1 MTDKHSRLRIVLVS
15 GPVCAGKSA
24 LVSQLQ
30 DKHGARVLKTK
41 DLILQISPKTKVE
54 RRTLQLAGQ
63 RLDNADGGEWVA
75 KALQQLIDRATA
87 GRTPEGLFVVDSV
100 RISGQ
105 IEAARRAYGAEV
117 HHIHLTA
124 TAEELRRRYERR
136 HRHEDAG
143 VEYDKLKRNRTE
155 KGIELLA
162 PLADIVVH
170 TDRCSESAVL
180 VRATALLDLYPRSNQ
195 ALVDVLIGGQYGSE
209 GKGNIVG
216 HIAPEYD
223 LLVRVGGPN
232 AGHQVYAEPTPE
244 KYFHLPSGTG
254 RAPNARLLLGPG
266 AVIYPPKLLEEV
278 AAHKVT
284 ADRLTIDEQAMI
296 ISEADIREEQ
306 RLFQNISSTA
316 QGVGV
321 ASARKMIGR
330 SDYKSGNARFLAKD
344 IPDLRPYIGS
354 ARKEIADAAVRKLKI
369 LLEGTQGTTLSL
381 HHGYYPHVTT
391 RDTTVSGCL
400 ADAGISPFSVRKLIM
415 VCRTYPI
422 RVGGPSGP
430 MDYEV
435 SLEDICSRSSIAL
448 DELRTTETTTTT
460 GRQRRIAEFD
470 WEQFR
475 DSVQLNGPTD
485 IALTFVDYLGNDNR
499 TAYRFE
505 QLNDD
510 TIQFVQEIEQV
521 SGRRVSLIST
531 DFGWRNVID
540 RRAW

>member
-1 MTDKHSRLRIVLVS
+1 MTGKRAALRVVLVS
-15 GPVCAGKSA
+15 GPVCSGKSS
-24 LVSQLQ
+24 LVEQLHE
-30 DKHGARVLKTK
+30 KHGAKIVKTK
-41 DLILQISPKTKVE
+41 DLIIKMSPKTKVE
-54 RRTLQLAGQ
+54 RGKLQRAGQ
-63 RLDNADGGEWVA
+63 RLDNADGGAWVA
-75 KALQQLIDRATA
+75 EALQRTIDAGTH

-100 RISGQ
+100 RIPGQ
-105 IEAARRAYGAEV
+105 IDAIRKAYGAEV

-124 TAEELRRRYERR
+124 SPEELRKRYEERR
-136 HRHEDAG
+136 RREDAE
-143 VEYDKLKRNRTE
+143 VDYVTLKANRTE
-155 KGIELLA
+155 KRVEELA

-170 TDRCSESAVL
+170 TDKCSKGAVL
-180 VRATALLDLYPRSNQ
+180 VRATALLNLYPRSNE

-266 AVIYPPKLLEEV
+266 AVIYPPKLLKEIATHEV
-278 AAHKVT
+278 SAE
-284 ADRLTIDEQAMI
+284 RLTIDEQAMI
-296 ISEADIREEQ
+296 ISDQDIQEEEE
-306 RLFQNISSTA
+306 RFTNISSTA

-321 ASARKMIGR
+321 ASAKKMTGR
-330 SDYKSGNARFLAKD
+330 SDYKNESTLFLAKD
-344 IPDLRPYIGS
+344 VPDLRPYIGS
-354 ARKEIADAAVRKLKI
+354 ARKELADATVKGLRI
-369 LLEGTQGTTLSL
+369 LLEGTQGTSLSL
-381 HHGYYPHVTT
+381 HHGRYPHVTT

-400 ADAGISPFSVRKLIM
+400 ADAGIAPSNIRKIIM

-435 SLEDICSRSSIAL
+435 SMETIHERSGIPLNELIA
-448 DELRTTETTTTT
+448 TETTTTT
-460 GRQRRIAEFD
+460 NRARRIAEFD
-470 WEQFR
+470 WEQLK

-485 IALTFVDYLGNDNR
+485 IALTFVDYFDKENR
-499 TAYRFE
+499 SAFRFE
-505 QLNDD
+505 QLSDD
-510 TIQFVQEIEQV
+510 TIRFVEEVERV
-521 SGRRVSLIST
+521 SGRPVSLLST